1 MVEFPANFPIR
12 GTQGAGDSNPYDT
25 NPAFVQAVDFAWESI
40 NLLKN
45 ASPPNETMTQTV
57 MTSINQL
64 YAYLHKNPPPAGS
77 CAANILT
84 SLTAGSPG
92 ISLESLCSTNGDLA
106 FIQANPDVF
115 DVLMG
120 SSEMNGISSYRADNT
135 NGTIEGD
142 IRDLQGALAAYNA
155 NPNAANAE
163 AFANSINQLEKDVK
177 AASPQLSDGYLN
189 TLLTYLNSPA
199 PGGKGSLASLA
210 QTYSKDPTA
219 FTKALTG
226 LGEGSGG
233 GGSFAAVIADVINWE
248 YTQ

>member
-25 NPAFVQAVDFAWESI
+25 TPAFVQAVDFAWESI

-45 ASPPNETMTQTV
+45 ANPPNETMTQTV

-77 CAANILT
+77 CAANILA

-92 ISLESLCSTNGDLA
+92 ISLESLCSTGDLA

-120 SSEMNGISSYRADNT
+120 NTELDGISSYRADNT

-155 NPNAANAE
+155 NPNASNAE
-163 AFANSINQLEKDVK
+163 ALAHSISQLEKDVK
-177 AASPQLSDGYLN
+177 AASPQLSDGYLS

-210 QTYSKDPTA
+210 QSYSTDPTD
-219 FTKALTG
+219 FTKALAG
-226 LGEGSGG
+226 LGEGVSGV
-233 GGSFAAVIADVINWE
+233 GSFSAVIADVINWE
-248 YTQ
+248 YNQ